1 VQGLGLGPPATS
13 SRQQV
18 QATLCSSLEP
28 TETMLPM
35 LPRTMAVE
43 DEKDR
48 LVSAVNNMAM
58 SQPPLVFAD
67 RFLFTTDIIEGG
79 QGVVVF
85 ARNRDAGLRQFAVK
99 CDACLLKTS
108 ARKCDPWT
116 LLTGPCASAHAAQ
129 TTSGLPCHMLS

>member
-1 VQGLGLGPPATS
+1 VQGMGLGPPATNP
-13 SRQQV
+13 QG
-18 QATLCSSLEP
+18 QATLCTTLGP
-28 TETMLPM
+28 TQTMLPH
-35 LPRTMAVE
+35 TMAVE

-48 LVSAVNNMAM
+48 LVFAVTNMAM

-99 CDACLLKTS
+99 CAPCFLKTS
-108 ARKCDPWT
+108 GRKCE
-116 LLTGPCASAHAAQ
+116 PC
-129 TTSGLPCHMLS
+129 PNP